1 MFQPIII
8 ENAQKIIDTLEESGF
23 FAEHEL
29 DDTDYALTYLCE
41 KLNTRYIENGLLS
54 QEIRFTNNEFA
65 TFLKEIIAGTILESL
80 VSKGLISSYEDE
92 DTEKVYFLT
101 DEGKKLKE
109 YVEEYDK
116 LKK

>member
-23 FAEHEL
+23 FDEHEL

-54 QEIRFTNNEFA
+54 QEIRFTNDEFA

-80 VSKGLISSYEDE
+80 LSKGLISSYEDE